1 MTSESNHVLVIENG
15 TLIDGTG
22 APPRPNER
30 ILIRGTKIA
39 AVGSDAA
46 AETDGKTQTID
57 ATGRY
62 IMPGLIDGHVHISM
76 FQGTPRGIRY
86 PSSAEYCTL
95 HAARSLL
102 PTLRAG
108 VTSISVPGGRWFVDA
123 TLRDAVATGLL
134 RGPRIFCAGQAL
146 TPYGGIFDN
155 RPSWEGG
162 LPPDAVGVL
171 CNTVDD
177 YVVEV
182 RRQAKHGVDMIK
194 IADSYW
200 GDHQTVTRAE
210 IAAVVEEAHRR
221 GVRVVIHARGG
232 GSTRDA
238 ALAGVDW
245 IFHADHATGADL
257 DAVAKAGIPIMPVF
271 AQGQITIDHGAEHG
285 FSAETRERLKRQLD
299 INIRAI
305 AIAREHGIKILAG
318 TDSGNGS
325 VTTPGRYHGYEAAF
339 LVERLGFTPL
349 EAIAAHTRDN
359 GLVMGLDGEL
369 GTIEPGKIAD
379 LLILDEDPVRN
390 IAVLGD
396 PAHVRAIVKDGR
408 PIDLAQ
414 LDAALTA
421 PLPLAGLAA

>member
-1 MTSESNHVLVIENG
+1 V
-15 TLIDGTG
+15 
-22 APPRPNER
+22 
-30 ILIRGTKIA
+30 IRGGKIA
-39 AVGSDAA
+39 EVELGAVLEPRAG
-46 AETDGKTQTID
+46 TTTID
-57 ATGRY
+57 ATGQF
-62 IMPGLIDGHVHISM
+62 ILPGLIDGHVHISM
-76 FQGTPRGIRY
+76 FQGTPKGIRY
-86 PSSAEYCTL
+86 PSSAEYSTL

-123 TLRDAVATGLL
+123 TIRDAVANGLL
-134 RGPRIFCAGQAL
+134 QGPRIFCAGQAL

-200 GDHQTVTRAE
+200 GDNQTVTRTE

-232 GSTRDA
+232 GTTRDA

-245 IFHADHATGADL
+245 IFHADHASEADL
-257 DAVAKAGIPIMPVF
+257 DIVAEAEIPIMPVF
-271 AQGQITIDHGAEHG
+271 AQGQITIDHGADHG
-285 FSAETRERLKRQLD
+285 FSTETRERLKTQLE
-299 INIRAI
+299 INVRAI
-305 AIAREHGIKILAG
+305 EMARERGIKILVG

-339 LVERLGFTPL
+339 LVKHLGFTSL
-349 EAIAAHTRDN
+349 EVIAAHTRDN
-359 GLVMGLDGEL
+359 SLVMGFEGDL
-369 GTIEPGKIAD
+369 GTIEPGMIAD
-379 LLILDEDPVRN
+379 LLILDADPVSD

-396 PAHVRAIVKDGR
+396 PAHVQAIVKDGK

-414 LDAALTA
+414 LDAALSA
-421 PLPLAGLAA
+421 PLF

>member
-1 MTSESNHVLVIENG
+1 MAPDEILVIENG
-15 TLIDGTG
+15 TLIDGIG
-22 APPRPNER
+22 GPPRPNGR
-30 ILIRGTKIA
+30 IVIRGARIA
-39 AVGSDAA
+39 EVEPAAGLATASD
-46 AETDGKTQTID
+46 GRTID
-57 ATGRY
+57 ATGQF
-62 IMPGLIDGHVHISM
+62 ILPGLIDGHVHISM
-76 FQGTPRGIRY
+76 FQGAPKGIRY

-108 VTSISVPGGRWFVDA
+108 ITSISVPGGRWFVDA
-123 TLRDAVATGLL
+123 TIRDAVAGGLL
-134 RGPRIFCAGQAL
+134 QGPRIFCAGQAL

-171 CNTVDD
+171 CNTIDD

-200 GDHQTVTRAE
+200 GDNQTVTRAE
-210 IAAVVEEAHRR
+210 IAAIVEEAHRR

-232 GSTRDA
+232 GTTRDA

-245 IFHADHATGADL
+245 IFHADHATEQDL
-257 DAVAKAGIPIMPVF
+257 DAVAEAGVPIMPVF
-271 AQGQITIDHGAEHG
+271 AQGQITIDHGAAHG
-285 FSAETRERLKRQLD
+285 FGAEMRERLKAQLE
-299 INIRAI
+299 INVRAI
-305 AIAREHGIKILAG
+305 AMARERGIKILAG

-325 VTTPGRYHGYEAAF
+325 VTTPGRYHGYEAGF
-339 LVERLGFTPL
+339 LVEHLGFTPL

-369 GTIEPGKIAD
+369 GTIEPGMIAD
-379 LLILDEDPVRN
+379 LLILDADPTRD

-396 PAHVRAIVKDGR
+396 PAHVRAIVKDGK
-408 PIDLAQ
+408 PVDLDQ
-414 LDAALTA
+414 LDAALAA
-421 PLPLAGLAA
+421 PLPLSRMAAA